1 MTLQIQFM
9 LNIMRWSYSTPIDFR
24 SQKLPILLKKK
35 TIHITWNF
43 QKSAVGSCFSELSR
57 LTAPPTRMKIVQT
70 HLGLSASLKG
80 TMAVTGF
87 LGRKILKYLKG
98 RD

>member
-1 MTLQIQFM
+1 MVLRYPHRLQIPEITNFTEKKNPI
-9 LNIMRWSYSTPIDFR
+9 NITC
-24 SQKLPILLKKK
+24 
-35 TIHITWNF
+35 NF

-57 LTAPPTRMKIVQT
+57 LTAPPTRMKIIQT

-80 TMAVTGF
+80 KMAVTGF
-87 LGRKILKYLKG
+87 LGRKILKHLKG

>member
-1 MTLQIQFM
+1 MVLRYPHRLQIPEITNFTEKK
-9 LNIMRWSYSTPIDFR
+9 TPIN
-24 SQKLPILLKKK
+24 
-35 TIHITWNF
+35 ITCNF

-57 LTAPPTRMKIVQT
+57 LTAPPTRMKIVRT
-70 HLGLSASLKG
+70 HVGLSASLKG

-87 LGRKILKYLKG
+87 LGRKILKHLKG

>member
-1 MTLQIQFM
+1 MVLRYPHRLQI
-9 LNIMRWSYSTPIDFR
+9 LEITDFTE
-24 SQKLPILLKKK
+24 KKK
-35 TIHITWNF
+35 NITCNF

-80 TMAVTGF
+80 TMAVTSF
-87 LGRKILKYLKG
+87 QVIKF
-98 RD
+98 